1 MASRLLL
8 FGGIR
13 TPKDNLLAGLAADG
27 ILPLLDRL
35 WLFAQ
40 PTAALALVDLIA
52 GATATAVNSP
62 TFTANKGYAGN
73 GSTSYINTGYVPTT
87 NAVTFSQ
94 NKAHLALYDRSA
106 NAMSGVVI
114 LCGAQEGISTK
125 SLTVFTNGGSWASG
139 VNTNAT
145 PNENT
150 TPANRQ
156 GMTIVTRTAD
166 GNGGFKRYSNGVDTG
181 ATTTAGSTVTP
192 PAFAIYIGGL
202 NRAGSLVAPTID
214 EISMF
219 SVGAGLNATQ
229 AAALSSRIN
238 AYMTAIGSNVY

>member
-27 ILPLLDRL
+27 ILPMLDRL

-62 TFTANKGYAGN
+62 TFTANRGYAGN
-73 GSTSYINTGYVPTT
+73 GSTSYINTGFVPST
-87 NAVTFSQ
+87 NGVQFGLTG
-94 NKAHLALYDRSA
+94 AHISVYDRT
-106 NAMSGVVI
+106 NRTTG
-114 LCGAQEGISTK
+114 GAQAMMGGGNSGNTTQIRLNAGAGTCEV
-125 SLTVFTNGGSWASG
+125 LVNNGFSPSASG
-139 VNTNAT
+139 VLTAQGFHIAT
-145 PNENT
+145 RVSSTVVNYYINGAAKT
-150 TPANRQ
+150 LSGGTDSGAISAAALCV
-156 GMTIVTRTAD
+156 GALLF
-166 GNGGFKRYSNGVDTG
+166 NGGAASFCADQV
-181 ATTTAGSTVTP
+181 AAVTAG
-192 PAFAIYIGGL
+192 AA
-202 NRAGSLVAPTID
+202 
-214 EISMF
+214 
-219 SVGAGLNATQ
+219 LNATQ